1 MTKRDLLENWYRRI
15 WVAGE
20 LDAVDD
26 FFAPRAGAEG
36 ILADGSVGPEDFRAL
51 IPAMHALVRD
61 LSISIDL
68 SHEMGD
74 WLWTRITLRG
84 RAARGMETVCVHAQ
98 VMVRVEDGRIAEA
111 YNCFDALTFFEQLG
125 QLPGGAQMLLLSG
138 ERLG

>member
-1 MTKRDLLENWYRRI
+1 MTKRNLLEDWYRRI
-15 WVAGE
+15 WIAGE

-36 ILADGSVGPEDFRAL
+36 ILADGSVGPEDFCVL
-51 IPAMHALVRD
+51 IPAIHALVRD

-68 SHEMGD
+68 SLEMGD

-84 RAARGMETVCVHAQ
+84 RAARGMEIVCVHAQ
-98 VMVRVEDGRIAEA
+98 VMVRVENGRIAEA

-125 QLPGGAQMLLLSG
+125 QLPGDAQLLLLSG